1 MPDPME
7 SDVNNM
13 AAVPEKT
20 DILRIIRGYLR
31 DRFPALA
38 DVDAGTPLLQSGA
51 IDSLGFLEL
60 MTFLSDEFG
69 IVLEDEDFDAS
80 NLETAGKLADFVG
93 RKL

>member
-1 MPDPME
+1 MEPDV
-7 SDVNNM
+7 SNT
-13 AAVPEKT
+13 AILEKT
-20 DILRIIRGYLR
+20 DILRTISEYLR

-38 DVDAGTPLLQSGA
+38 DVDATTPLLQSGA

-60 MTFLSDEFG
+60 MTYLGDEFG

-80 NLETAGKLADFVG
+80 NLETAGKLADFVE

>member
-1 MPDPME
+1 MSHPTASLDK
-7 SDVNNM
+7 
-13 AAVPEKT
+13 A
-20 DILRIIRGYLR
+20 DILRTIRGYLR

-38 DVDAGTPLLQSGA
+38 DVDATTSLLRSGA

-69 IVLEDEDFDAS
+69 ITLEDEDFDAS
-80 NLETAGKLADFVG
+80 NLETAGQLADFVG

>member
-1 MPDPME
+1 MNDT
-7 SDVNNM
+7 
-13 AAVPEKT
+13 AVIPANT
-20 DILRIIRGYLR
+20 DILRTIRGYLR

-80 NLETAGKLADFVG
+80 NLETAGKLADFVE

>member
-1 MPDPME
+1 ME
-7 SDVNNM
+7 PDVNNT
-13 AAVPEKT
+13 AILEKT
-20 DILRIIRGYLR
+20 DILRTIRDYLR

-38 DVDAGTPLLQSGA
+38 DVDAATPLLQSGA

-69 IVLEDEDFDAS
+69 IELEDEDFDAS

>member
-1 MPDPME
+1 MNKATTTLQKPDI
-7 SDVNNM
+7 V
-13 AAVPEKT
+13 
-20 DILRIIRGYLR
+20 RIISGYLR

-38 DVDAGTPLLQSGA
+38 AVDATTPLLHSGA

-69 IVLEDEDFDAS
+69 IALEDEDFDAS
-80 NLETAGKLADFVG
+80 NLETAGQLADFVE

>member
-1 MPDPME
+1 ME
-7 SDVNNM
+7 PDVNNT
-13 AAVPEKT
+13 AILEKT
-20 DILRIIRGYLR
+20 DILRTIQGYLR

-38 DVDAGTPLLQSGA
+38 DVDATTPLLQSGA

-60 MTFLSDEFG
+60 MTYLGDEFG

-80 NLETAGKLADFVG
+80 NLENPGKLAEFVE

>member
-1 MPDPME
+1 MNDT
-7 SDVNNM
+7 
-13 AAVPEKT
+13 AVIPEKT
-20 DILRIIRGYLR
+20 DILRTIRGYLR

-38 DVDAGTPLLQSGA
+38 DVDADTPLLQSGA

-60 MTFLSDEFG
+60 MTYLGDEFG

-80 NLETAGKLADFVG
+80 NLENPGKLAEFVE

>member
-1 MPDPME
+1 ME
-7 SDVNNM
+7 SDVNNT
-13 AAVPEKT
+13 AAIVDKSE
-20 DILRIIRGYLR
+20 ILRTIRSYLR

-38 DVDAGTPLLQSGA
+38 DVDAATPLLQSGA

-69 IVLEDEDFDAS
+69 IVLDDEDFDAS
-80 NLETAGKLADFVG
+80 NLETVGKLVDFVE

>member
-1 MPDPME
+1 MNDPTANLE
-7 SDVNNM
+7 RTDV
-13 AAVPEKT
+13 
-20 DILRIIRGYLR
+20 LRTIHGYLQ

-38 DVDAGTPLLQSGA
+38 NADATTSLLRSGA

-69 IVLEDEDFDAS
+69 ITLEDEDFDAS
-80 NLETAGKLADFVG
+80 NLETPGKLADFVD

>member
-1 MPDPME
+1 MDN
-7 SDVNNM
+7 S
-13 AAVPEKT
+13 AAGLEKT
-20 DILRIIRGYLR
+20 DILRAIHGYLR

-38 DVDAGTPLLQSGA
+38 DVEATTPLLHSGA

-60 MTFLSDEFG
+60 MTFLSEEFG
-69 IVLEDEDFDAS
+69 ITLEDEDFDAS

>member
-1 MPDPME
+1 M
-7 SDVNNM
+7 NN
-13 AAVPEKT
+13 AAAMEKT
-20 DILRIIRGYLR
+20 DILRTIRNYLR

-38 DVDAGTPLLQSGA
+38 DVDANTPLLQSGA

-60 MTFLSDEFG
+60 MTFLGDEFG

-80 NLETAGKLADFVG
+80 NLETAGRLADFVG

>member
-1 MPDPME
+1 M
-7 SDVNNM
+7 NNT
-13 AAVPEKT
+13 AATLEKT
-20 DILRIIRGYLR
+20 DILRTICGYLR

-38 DVDAGTPLLQSGA
+38 AVDATTPLLESGA

-69 IVLEDEDFDAS
+69 IELEDEDFDAS
-80 NLETAGKLADFVG
+80 NLETAGQLADFVE

>member
-1 MPDPME
+1 ME
-7 SDVNNM
+7 PDVNNT
-13 AAVPEKT
+13 AILEKT
-20 DILRIIRGYLR
+20 DILRTIRGYLR

-38 DVDAGTPLLQSGA
+38 DVDATTPLLQSGA

-69 IVLEDEDFDAS
+69 IELEDEDFDAS
-80 NLETAGKLADFVG
+80 NLETAGKLADFVE

>member
-1 MPDPME
+1 MDN
-7 SDVNNM
+7 S
-13 AAVPEKT
+13 AAGLEKA
-20 DILRIIRGYLR
+20 DILRTIRGYLR

-38 DVDAGTPLLQSGA
+38 DVEATTPLLQSGA

-60 MTFLSDEFG
+60 MTFLSEEFG
-69 IVLEDEDFDAS
+69 ITLEDEDFDAS